1 MMMMKI
7 SLVEDNDVDDVD
19 DDDDEKF
26 GGYNLNKKS
35 FIYVLTVIQ
44 NLNLYF
50 ITWSTG

>member
-7 SLVEDNDVDDVD
+7 SLVEDNDVD

>member
-7 SLVEDNDVDDVD
+7 SLVEDNDVDDV
-19 DDDDEKF
+19 DDDEKF